1 MVILQIKYNT
11 GLSSELI
18 AVMAKIIVNHV
29 SASKILIYG
38 SRARGDF
45 KTTSDIDIAV
55 ECDDD
60 THNVAILNEILNEES
75 PTLLKCEVV
84 DFKKVGEKLKKEI
97 LREGIVVYE
106 KT

>member
-1 MVILQIKYNT
+1 MNIVREKYNT

-18 AVMAKIIVNHV
+18 ALMIRVILKNV

-45 KTTSDIDIAV
+45 KKTSDIDIAV
-55 ECDDD
+55 ECDD
-60 THNVAILNEILNEES
+60 TNRVAILNEILNEEL

-84 DFKKVGEKLKKEI
+84 DFKKIDEKFKEEI

-106 KT
+106 KI